1 MTHPTSS
8 AHTDPESESA
18 FLLEAYTRLRRV
30 ITERTTT
37 ADSDSEPSIIPS
49 SSALATCLSSL
60 PSPSSPSYLHPL
72 GPSQTHAHLLTT
84 ILPALNLQS
93 LSPRYL
99 AFVTGGVLPIAEAAD
114 NLVTAIDQNV
124 QVHFH
129 FTPEA
134 PWQAHSA
141 STAVEDAALRMLI
154 SLLELDDNTTTNH
167 DEGATASK
175 TCAWPGRTF
184 TTGATASNILGLA
197 CARDAVVNRRLA
209 SLPPSS
215 LSSSS
220 PTTPNEPPTVSSLGL
235 LPACRLAGIDS
246 IQILTSMSHSS
257 LSKAASIVGLARASV
272 REVGREGEPW
282 RLDLERVEKELARG
296 EGNRTASIIVV
307 SAGEVNTGRFA
318 TSVLDMPKLR
328 SLADRWGA
336 WIHVDGGKF
345 TEYLGGLVTWCID
358 GCLAFGIF
366 ARALPKTDEFLSLH
380 ANVAGLEL
388 ADSIAADGH
397 KLLNVVCYPLS
408 CHHPICTVHAT
419 NTPLSPTTTASSS
432 AATPPSSPR
441 SAPTPTPPTS
451 PPHLLLLPPE
461 TPSSPHSTSAL
472 KTRAASAPC
481 PSTPCS

>member
-1 MTHPTSS
+1 MGGSLGVVGEEE
-8 AHTDPESESA
+8 DKEDGGR
-18 FLLEAYTRLRRV
+18 EA
-30 ITERTTT
+30 
-37 ADSDSEPSIIPS
+37 
-49 SSALATCLSSL
+49 
-60 PSPSSPSYLHPL
+60 
-72 GPSQTHAHLLTT
+72 
-84 ILPALNLQS
+84 
-93 LSPRYL
+93 
-99 AFVTGGVLPIAEAAD
+99 
-114 NLVTAIDQNV
+114 
-124 QVHFH
+124 
-129 FTPEA
+129 
-134 PWQAHSA
+134 
-141 STAVEDAALRMLI
+141 
-154 SLLELDDNTTTNH
+154 
-167 DEGATASK
+167 
-175 TCAWPGRTF
+175 
-184 TTGATASNILGLA
+184 
-197 CARDAVVNRRLA
+197 NRRLTTA
-209 SLPPSS
+209 SRAQARPRMLLAVAPVVKVLPGQAHVLLAVAPSS
-215 LSSSS
+215 WL
-220 PTTPNEPPTVSSLGL
+220 
-235 LPACRLAGIDS
+235 
-246 IQILTSMSHSS
+246 
-257 LSKAASIVGLARASV
+257 
-272 REVGREGEPW
+272 
-282 RLDLERVEKELARG
+282 
-296 EGNRTASIIVV
+296 VV
-307 SAGEVNTGRFA
+307 
-318 TSVLDMPKLR
+318 VLDMPKLR

-408 CHHPICTVHAT
+408 CHQPICTVHAT